1 MDIPVIETERLI
13 LRAYTPGD
21 FDAFA
26 AMWADPDVVHF
37 IGGRVFTREQSW
49 QRFLTRAG
57 GWQHLGFGFFAT
69 FEKESGQLVGE
80 AGFHEARR
88 IIEPP
93 LEGTLEA
100 GWALMPSAQGWGYAT
115 EAMQAA
121 IGWAEK
127 TFPGRRM
134 TCLINVDNLASMRV
148 AGRLGFKEFARTIY
162 GDDKVVL
169 FER

>member
-1 MDIPVIETERLI
+1 MDIPTIETTRLI
-13 LRAYTPGD
+13 LRGYTPDD

-37 IGGRVFTREQSW
+37 IGGRSFTREQSW

-57 GWQHLGFGFFAT
+57 GWQHMGFGFFAVI
-69 FEKESGQLVGE
+69 EKASGQLAGE

-88 IIEPP
+88 IIEPS

-121 IGWAEK
+121 INWASRA
-127 TFPGRRM
+127 FPDRRM

-148 AGRLGFKEFARTIY
+148 AGRLGFKDFARTVY

>member
-1 MDIPVIETERLI
+1 MIIPVIETERLL
-13 LRAYTPGD
+13 LRGYAPDD

-37 IGGRVFTREQSW
+37 IGGRSFSREQSW

-57 GWQHLGFGFFAT
+57 GWQHMGFGFFAVI
-69 FEKESGQLVGE
+69 EKDTARLVGE

-88 IIEPP
+88 IIDPP

-115 EAMQAA
+115 EAMRAA
-121 IGWAEK
+121 IDWASDA
-127 TFPGRRM
+127 FFGRRM
-134 TCLINVDNLASMRV
+134 TCLINIDNLASMRV
-148 AGRLGFKEFARTIY
+148 AARLGFSEFARTTY
-162 GDDKVVL
+162 GDDRVVL
-169 FER
+169 FQR

>member
-13 LRAYTPGD
+13 LRAYAPTD

-80 AGFHEARR
+80 AGFHASAGASRTSRRHDSTAAR
-88 IIEPP
+88 
-93 LEGTLEA
+93 
-100 GWALMPSAQGWGYAT
+100 
-115 EAMQAA
+115 
-121 IGWAEK
+121 
-127 TFPGRRM
+127 
-134 TCLINVDNLASMRV
+134 AS
-148 AGRLGFKEFARTIY
+148 RTISR
-162 GDDKVVL
+162 KSASP
-169 FER
+169 

>member
-1 MDIPVIETERLI
+1 MAIPVIETERLL
-13 LRAYTPGD
+13 LRGYTAED

-37 IGGRVFTREQSW
+37 IGGRIFSREQSW

-57 GWQHLGFGFFAT
+57 GWQHMGFGFFAVI
-69 FEKESGQLVGE
+69 EKETGRIVGE

-88 IIEPP
+88 NIDPP

-115 EAMQAA
+115 EAMHAA
-121 IGWAEK
+121 IDWASGA
-127 TFPGRRM
+127 FPGRRM
-134 TCLINVDNLASMRV
+134 TCLINIDNLASMRV
-148 AGRLGFKEFARTIY
+148 AARLGFLEFARTNY
-162 GDDKVVL
+162 GDDRVVL
-169 FER
+169 FQR